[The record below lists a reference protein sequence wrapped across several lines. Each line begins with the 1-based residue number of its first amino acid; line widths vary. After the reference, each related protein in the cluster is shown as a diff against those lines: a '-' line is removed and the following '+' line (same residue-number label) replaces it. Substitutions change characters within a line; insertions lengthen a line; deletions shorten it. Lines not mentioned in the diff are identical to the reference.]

1 MIRFYQT
8 FPAQSGLPQEEVLLQ
23 HMQGLLPLPFLRKL
37 FEWRCSGVKVF
48 PDVHFGRICLTKY
61 HR

>member
-8 FPAQSGLPQEEVLLQ
+8 FPAQSGLSLEEALLQ

-37 FEWRCSGVKVF
+37 FE
-48 PDVHFGRICLTKY
+48 
-61 HR
+61 